1 MAQVLS
7 GGKSFELRRIG
18 LAILGTCIYA
28 AGMNLF
34 VVPAGLYAGGIMG
47 FCQIIR
53 TLLTRE
59 LGLRFGS
66 VDIAGILYYLV
77 NVPILILSWRK
88 LDRSFVLK
96 TILTVSVM
104 TLAMTVIPVV
114 PLLSSDT
121 ISSCLVGGVIVGAG
135 AGLVL
140 RSGGTLGGFDL
151 VSLMIIRK
159 HHDFSIG
166 RISLSVN
173 AVVYGLCMLLMDIP
187 TAIYSLVYSFLC
199 NSTIDRVHL
208 QNKDAEVTIITKRDP
223 AELEHEITSVLHR
236 GATLM
241 HGTGAFTDE
250 GVNVLDVTLSEYE
263 LSTLRRLVAKFDPHA
278 FVVVKGHVKVYGNYL
293 KKL

>member
-7 GGKSFELRRIG
+7 GGRRFELRRIG
-18 LAILGTCIYA
+18 TAILGTCIYA

-53 TLLTRE
+53 TLLSE
-59 LGLRFGS
+59 KLGLRFGG
-66 VDIAGILYYLV
+66 VDIAGILYYLA
-77 NVPILILSWRK
+77 NIPILIASWRK

-114 PLLSSDT
+114 PLLSSDRIT
-121 ISSCLVGGVIVGAG
+121 SCLVGGVIVGAG
-135 AGLVL
+135 VGLVL
-140 RSGGTLGGFDL
+140 RSGGTLGGTDL
-151 VSLMIIRK
+151 VSLMLIRK

-173 AVVYGLCMLLMDIP
+173 CVVYGLCMLLLDVP

-208 QNKDAEVTIITKRDP
+208 QNKDAEVTVITKRDP

-236 GATLM
+236 GATLL
-241 HGTGAFTDE
+241 HGTDAFTDE
-250 GVNVLDVTLSEYE
+250 AVNVLTVTLSEYE
-263 LSTLRRLVAKFDPHA
+263 LPNLRRLVARFDPHA

>member
-1 MAQVLS
+1 MAQKLS

-18 LAILGTCIYA
+18 TAILGTCIYA

-53 TLLTRE
+53 TLLTE
-59 LGLRFGS
+59 KLGLRFG
-66 VDIAGILYYLV
+66 VDVAGILYYLA
-77 NVPILILSWRK
+77 NIPILIASWRK

-114 PLLSSDT
+114 PLLSSDRIT
-121 ISSCLVGGVIVGAG
+121 SCLVGGVIVGAG
-135 AGLVL
+135 VGLVL
-140 RSGGTLGGFDL
+140 RSGGTLGGTDL
-151 VSLMIIRK
+151 VSLMLIRK

-166 RISLSVN
+166 RISLCVN
-173 AVVYGLCMLLMDIP
+173 AVVYGLCMLLLDVP

-208 QNKDAEVTIITKRDP
+208 QNKDAEVTVITKRDP
-223 AELEHEITSVLHR
+223 SELEHEITSVLHR
-236 GATLM
+236 GATLL

-250 GVNVLDVTLSEYE
+250 AVNVLSVTLSEYE
-263 LSTLRRLVAKFDPHA
+263 LPNLRRLVAKFDPHA